1 MVHTAQIARQDQSWP
16 KYATLFFVSPI
27 ELYSQQL
34 AQRKERLASLD
45 ALNARIEGTRLAI
58 GASFLI
64 IAWLCFGPVRL
75 AAAWLCVP
83 IAGFAALLVYHLRI
97 RSRRTQALRA
107 VQHYAAGLDRIQDRW
122 SGKGTT
128 GSRFEAQH
136 HIYGD
141 DLDLF
146 GVDSLFELLC
156 AARTQ
161 LGENI
166 LAQWLLAPAD
176 IQTIRARHASIT
188 DLRGRIE
195 FRESTAIDGDS

>member
-1 MVHTAQIARQDQSWP
+1 MVHTAQIARQDQIRP
-16 KYATLFFVSPI
+16 KCAKLFFVSPI
-27 ELYSQQL
+27 ELYSQKL
-34 AQRKERLASLD
+34 AQRKERLASLE
-45 ALNARIEGTRLAI
+45 AVNARIEGARLAI
-58 GASFLI
+58 GALFLI
-64 IAWLCFGPVRL
+64 IAWLCFGPVNL
-75 AAAWLCVP
+75 PAPWLCIP
-83 IAGFAALLVYHLRI
+83 IAGFAALLVYHLRV
-97 RSRRTQALRA
+97 RSRRSMAVRA
-107 VQHYAAGLDRIQDRW
+107 VLYYQAGLDRIQDRW

-161 LGENI
+161 LGENV

-176 IQTIRARHASIT
+176 LNVIRARQA
-188 DLRGRIE
+188 
-195 FRESTAIDGDS
+195 